1 MEAGEAGKDTMDEID
16 EQIKK
21 FASPEKAK
29 ANALF
34 FKTGKGEYGEG
45 DKFAG
50 LTVPQCRIIVQK
62 NRDLPLIK
70 ISKLLKSEIHEKR
83 MIALL
88 ILIEKFQK
96 SQDRGKS
103 EIYKFYLKNTKYIN
117 NWDLVDLS
125 APKIVGEYL
134 LNKNRTPLFKLAKSK
149 SLWEKRISILATF
162 QFICVNRQFKDTL
175 KIAEIL
181 LNDSHDLIQKAV
193 GWMLREIGK
202 RASEKALVNFL
213 DKNAPKM
220 PRTMLR
226 YAIERFPEKTRRY
239 YLKKV

>member
-1 MEAGEAGKDTMDEID
+1 MDKID
-16 EQIKK
+16 EQINK

-29 ANALF
+29 ANAWF

-50 LTVPQCRIIVQK
+50 LTVPQCRIVAK
-62 NRDLPLIK
+62 NNRELSLSEIAGV
-70 ISKLLKSEIHEKR
+70 LKSEIHEKR
-83 MIALL
+83 LIALL
-88 ILIEKFQK
+88 ILVNKFQN
-96 SQDRGKS
+96 SNDREKN
-103 EIYKFYLKNTKYIN
+103 EIFDFYLKNTKYIN

-134 LNKNRTPLFKLAKSK
+134 LNKDRSVLLKLAKSK
-149 SLWEKRISILATF
+149 NLWEKRISILATF
-162 QFICVNRQFKDTL
+162 QFICLNKEAKDTL
-175 KIAEIL
+175 KIAGIL
-181 LNDSHDLIQKAV
+181 LNDPHDLIQKGV
-193 GWMLREIGK
+193 GWMLREVGK
-202 RASEKALVNFL
+202 RVSEKALVNFL
-213 DKNAPKM
+213 DKNGGKM